1 MFLVWFVKLTA
12 APFLFLFFKLKLRG
26 RKRAGRITGKTII
39 ISNHTSTWDAV
50 LMNYIFPTKR
60 IYFMTANRMFTF
72 TPIFTWF
79 LKVLGA
85 FPTRREKTDLTAI
98 ANGTKILSDDKILGI
113 FPEGKRSLNG
123 KMLKFKP
130 GVALLALNSD
140 APIIPIYQ
148 TGKYGFFHQKKAI
161 VGERINLRDYC
172 PEKHPTEEKIISL
185 CAILE
190 EKMELLRKEAET
202 FR

>member
-1 MFLVWFVKLTA
+1 MFLVWFVKITA
-12 APFLFLFFKLKLRG
+12 APFLFLFFKLKLKG
-26 RKRAGRITGKTII
+26 KKRAGKLRGKTII

-85 FPTRREKTDLTAI
+85 FPTRREKSDLTAI
-98 ANGTKILSDDKILGI
+98 ANGTHILTDDKILGI
-113 FPEGKRSLNG
+113 FPEGKRSLTG
-123 KMLKFKP
+123 EMLPFKP

-148 TGKYGFFHQKKAI
+148 TGRYGIFHQKKAI
-161 VGERINLRDYC
+161 VGEPIYLRNFCDD
-172 PEKHPTEEKIISL
+172 KHPSEEKIIAL
-185 CAILE
+185 CAMLQD
-190 EKMELLRKEAET
+190 KMENLRHEAEHL
-202 FR
+202 